1 MQVLKINNTM
11 KNLFYFNLSIILL
24 NLQLSYSQNKE
35 TVVSMSDSNWEIAK
49 GTSTFEIFDS
59 RETILLNGKAILK
72 NKQFSNG
79 SIEVDVYANKNR
91 SFAGIIFRKQQKTM
105 EEVYM
110 RLHKSNQADAIQY
123 SPTYN
128 EELTWQL
135 YKEYQANVTF
145 KNKGWNTLRIEVNH
159 NNADVFVND
168 EKVLTVDNLR
178 TTHDKGEIGL
188 FALFNNRFSNFKF
201 TNKDIVSQTKKEKK
215 HDIEPSIISQ
225 WNITKALPFIE
236 EKLSFDNFLKKE
248 YTTVTTEKSGL
259 LPFSKYIEKPSSG
272 NFEKNKEVYSVA
284 SIIIE
289 SNNNQVKLFSF
300 DYSDKIIV
308 YLNGETI
315 FKGNNAF
322 RSKGI
327 QYQGHIDSDANK
339 LYLNLKKGKN
349 ILHCV
354 VIDKANGWG
363 LIAKLE

>member
-1 MQVLKINNTM
+1 M
-11 KNLFYFNLSIILL
+11 KNLFYLKLSIILL

-35 TVVSMSDSNWEIAK
+35 TVVSMNESNWEIVK
-49 GTSTFEIFDS
+49 GKSTFETFDS
-59 RETILLNGKAILK
+59 RETVLLNGKAILK
-72 NKQFSNG
+72 NEQFSNG
-79 SIEVDVYANKNR
+79 TIEVDVYANKDR
-91 SFAGIIFRKQQKTM
+91 GFAGIIFRKQQKTM

-145 KNKGWNTLRIEVNH
+145 KNKGWNNLRIEINH

-168 EKVLTVDNLR
+168 EKVLTVDNLK

-201 TNKDIVSQTKKEKK
+201 TNKDVVSQTKKEEK

-225 WNITKALPFIE
+225 WNITKAFPFIE
-236 EKLSFDNFLKKE
+236 KNFSFNNFSKEE
-248 YTTVTTEKSGL
+248 YTIVTTEKSGL

-284 SIIIE
+284 STIIE

-308 YLNGETI
+308 YLNGKAI

-322 RSKGI
+322 RSKGV
-327 QYQGHIDSDANK
+327 QYQGHIDSNANK
-339 LYLNLKKGKN
+339 LYLNLKKGEN